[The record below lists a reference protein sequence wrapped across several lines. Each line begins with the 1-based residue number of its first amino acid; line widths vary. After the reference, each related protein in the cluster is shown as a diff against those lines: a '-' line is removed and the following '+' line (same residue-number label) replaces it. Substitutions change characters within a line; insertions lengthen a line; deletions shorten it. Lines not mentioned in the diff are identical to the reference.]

1 MGFQKPY
8 GGITAEMAD
17 ATSLAAAMARENPL
31 PYPLHGM
38 ATSVP
43 AAAVTAAMSRSRP
56 AVTDDEFAALNTT
69 ERDFALR
76 WVRMTGEEQDWF
88 CRNLL
93 AAIEVLQRLGALEPP
108 QAADGMAPG
117 LPG

>member
-1 MGFQKPY
+1 MTGHGYGAGKP
-8 GGITAEMAD
+8 
-17 ATSLAAAMARENPL
+17 SPVPLAW
-31 PYPLHGM
+31 HGNIC
-38 ATSVP
+38 ASGRRHRRYVEIE
-43 AAAVTAAMSRSRP
+43 A

-108 QAADGMAPG
+108 QAADGMVPG
-117 LPG
+117 FPS

>member
-1 MGFQKPY
+1 
-8 GGITAEMAD
+8 MAPS
-17 ATSLAAAMARENPL
+17 AHAAPSLPPFELEIALN
-31 PYPLHGM
+31 
-38 ATSVP
+38 
-43 AAAVTAAMSRSRP
+43 
-56 AVTDDEFAALNTT
+56 DDDFAALTTT

-76 WVRMTGEEQDWF
+76 WVRMTDEEQDWF

-108 QAADGMAPG
+108 QAADGMVPG

>member
-1 MGFQKPY
+1 MRPFDRDVRGY
-8 GGITAEMAD
+8 
-17 ATSLAAAMARENPL
+17 PL
-31 PYPLHGM
+31 PRLLHGM
-38 ATSVP
+38 APSGR
-43 AAAVTAAMSRSRP
+43 AAPSLPHNETEA

-108 QAADGMAPG
+108 HQADGMVPG
-117 LPG
+117 ISG

>member
-1 MGFQKPY
+1 V
-8 GGITAEMAD
+8 
-17 ATSLAAAMARENPL
+17 N
-31 PYPLHGM
+31 
-38 ATSVP
+38 
-43 AAAVTAAMSRSRP
+43 
-56 AVTDDEFAALNTT
+56 DDDFAALNTT

-76 WVRMTGEEQDWF
+76 WVRMTNEEQDWF

-108 QAADGMAPG
+108 QQSDGMLPG

>member
-1 MGFQKPY
+1 
-8 GGITAEMAD
+8 
-17 ATSLAAAMARENPL
+17 
-31 PYPLHGM
+31 M

-43 AAAVTAAMSRSRP
+43 AVAVTAAMSTSRP

-69 ERDFALR
+69 ERDFAIR

-108 QAADGMAPG
+108 QAPDGMVPG
-117 LPG
+117 FPS